1 MDVLFRMATAQD
13 VEALAACLF
22 EHGPN
27 PWNYLPEGPV
37 RAHLAEIGTGRIEA
51 MIAEADGGGVAGFIS
66 YQPLSGEFFRYQAEG
81 RLAHAYVCEAVV
93 NSEFAGRGLGAQ
105 LLRAVVQD
113 IRNRGVDDIYI
124 DRHADNAASAGMMRK
139 AGFVEVETYDDPA
152 RRPNGT
158 QRTTVCRLSVS

>member
-1 MDVLFRMATAQD
+1 MNVFFRMATAQD
-13 VEALAACLF
+13 IEALAACLF

-51 MIAEADGGGVAGFIS
+51 MIAEAEDESLAGFIS
-66 YQPLSGEFFRYQAEG
+66 YQPVSGEFIRYQAPG
-81 RLAHAYVCEAVV
+81 RRAHAYVCEAVV
-93 NSEFAGRGLGAQ
+93 NSAFAGKGLGAA

-113 IRNRGVDDIYI
+113 IRDRGVDDIYI

-158 QRTTVCRLSVS
+158 QRTTVCRISVS